1 MKKLFREIH
10 QNAVDHGW
18 WDKEWNGDEDVTA
31 ESILV
36 KIALCHAELSEAVEE
51 VRKGDSFYDM
61 YFKGSKPE
69 GMVVELADT
78 VIRIADLCEAL
89 GLDLEEAIL
98 KSTNLT
104 RPDPTNTGKRYDF
117 FQRKGLL
124 ERGPKLQEKQA
135 H

>member
-1 MKKLFREIH
+1 MKELFKAIH

-18 WDKEWNGDEDVTA
+18 WNMIDISRQE
-31 ESILV
+31 ILS

-51 VRKGDSFYDM
+51 VRKGEDFYGYREDD
-61 YFKGSKPE
+61 GKPE

-98 KSTNLT
+98 KKHEFNKT
-104 RPDPTNTGKRYDF
+104 RPYKHGK
-117 FQRKGLL
+117 KI
-124 ERGPKLQEKQA
+124 
-135 H
+135 